1 MKIKLSDF
9 LTLNVQDLLKGLIVA
24 VLGAATTTI
33 YSLIQ
38 SGPIDWNNVWKVSLA
53 AGLSYLIKNFFS
65 PQPEVIVVDRSKT
78 KVEYDDTK
86 PPSREGRL

>member
-1 MKIKLSDF
+1 MRIKLSDF
-9 LTLNVQDLLKGLIVA
+9 LTLNMQDLIKGLIVA

-38 SGPIDWNNVWKVSLA
+38 SGPIDWDNVWKVSLA

-65 PQPEVIVVDRSKT
+65 PQPETIVIDRTQT
-78 KVEYDDTK
+78 KVEYDDS
-86 PPSREGRL
+86 PPKK